1 MSYEDHWWSKSTRYI
16 YNYGLGLFNIIIGIL
31 YALIGILFG
40 INKEIF
46 GKKIHSYTLGWV
58 LLCIALI
65 LSLIQF
71 FKQNKKD
78 KSILNLEK
86 INNSQS
92 ENIQKLENQIQKI
105 NQNSIDIVEIHLAYL
120 FVKLGLGDNERISIY
135 KFINDQFYVLGR
147 YSSNPE
153 LKTKSRRNYKK
164 EGLINKAWEL
174 KKYFKNNGI
183 PLPDKN
189 RTKFRRGYYKILND
203 IAPIEEETV
212 WKMKMKS
219 RSFYLRAF
227 DDLNELARTSI
238 IVIESKND
246 NAFQE
251 SDIDDKLSI
260 EEEKKLVAFVE
271 KIDWN
276 FPNIENAEQN
286 GF

>member
-1 MSYEDHWWSKSTRYI
+1 MSYEDHWWSKLTRYI
-16 YNYGLGLFNIIIGIL
+16 YNYGLGLFNIVIGIL

-40 INKEIF
+40 INKEVF
-46 GKKIHSYTLGWV
+46 EGKIHSNTLGWI
-58 LLCIALI
+58 LLGIAVV

-78 KSILNLEK
+78 KSLLNLEK

-105 NQNSIDIVEIHLAYL
+105 NQNSIDVVEIHLAYL
-120 FVKLGLGDNERISIY
+120 FVKLGLGDNDRISIY

-153 LKTKSRRNYKK
+153 LKNKSRRNYKK

-174 KKYFKNNGI
+174 KKYFKNSGI
-183 PLPDKN
+183 PAPDPN
-189 RTKFRRGYYKILND
+189 RTKFKRGYYKILNE
-203 IAPIEEETV
+203 IAPINEETV

-227 DDLNELARTSI
+227 DDLKELARTSI

-251 SDIDDKLSI
+251 SDIDHKLNS